1 MSPFSPGFGD
11 VNPPTGLLRR
21 DDTGRVFFPRTSQER
36 EKGEKLSCGRP
47 APGTRNNKP
56 WDRGLSV
63 FFRKVLTQRPLLDY
77 VSIAMETKQRDMNKE
92 KLVKIVQELLKT
104 GEKLD
109 FLMELQREDLE
120 KLVASIRDGIYRSG
134 EK

>member
-1 MSPFSPGFGD
+1 M
-11 VNPPTGLLRR
+11 
-21 DDTGRVFFPRTSQER
+21 
-36 EKGEKLSCGRP
+36 
-47 APGTRNNKP
+47 
-56 WDRGLSV
+56 
-63 FFRKVLTQRPLLDY
+63 DY

>member
-1 MSPFSPGFGD
+1 
-11 VNPPTGLLRR
+11 
-21 DDTGRVFFPRTSQER
+21 
-36 EKGEKLSCGRP
+36 
-47 APGTRNNKP
+47 
-56 WDRGLSV
+56 
-63 FFRKVLTQRPLLDY
+63 
-77 VSIAMETKQRDMNKE
+77 MNKE